1 LDLRLDIL
9 NAVRWFHLEGDGL
22 SGQGFDEDLHSTTEA
37 ENQMKGGLFLDIVI
51 RKSTTIFQLLA
62 RENQPLLVRGNS
74 FLVLDLSL
82 DVLDAIGRFDLEGD
96 GLPREG
102 FDEDLHRDLDSVV
115 RDENKID
122 C

>member
-1 LDLRLDIL
+1 MEC
-9 NAVRWFHLEGDGL
+9 FKH
-22 SGQGFDEDLHSTTEA
+22 
-37 ENQMKGGLFLDIVI
+37 
-51 RKSTTIFQLLA
+51 
-62 RENQPLLVRGNS
+62 RENCEKTELT
-74 FLVLDLSL
+74 FLVLNLGL
-82 DVLDAIGRFDLEGD
+82 NVLDAIGRFDLEGD

>member
-1 LDLRLDIL
+1 
-9 NAVRWFHLEGDGL
+9 
-22 SGQGFDEDLHSTTEA
+22 
-37 ENQMKGGLFLDIVI
+37 MKGGLFLDIVI